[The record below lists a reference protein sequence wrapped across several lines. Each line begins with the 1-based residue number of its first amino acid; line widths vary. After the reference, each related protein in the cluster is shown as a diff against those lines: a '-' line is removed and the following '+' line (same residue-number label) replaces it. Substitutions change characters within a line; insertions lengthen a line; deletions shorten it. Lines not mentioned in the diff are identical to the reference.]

1 MTFPYAPLLQPLQI
15 GKLTIKNRFCV
26 GPLTLPSLH
35 GPCGEF
41 SENGLAYFEERAKGG
56 FGLIFTGAF
65 HPDTLVD
72 PVHPLDSKQPLKA
85 PKSFRRSAVELLERL
100 DAYGAKMMPQV
111 SMGYGRNALGCFCP
125 SEIPYYHDPARIAP
139 ALTKEAEDRPD
150 DRHGGAAEAVRLP
163 RHRGPRHALGLPA
176 GPVCHDLYE
185 PPDGRVRRSVREP
198 PALCP

>member
-35 GPCGEF
+35 GPFGEF

-85 PKSFRRSAVELLERL
+85 PKSFQRSAVELLERL

-139 ALTKEAEDRPD
+139 ALSKDQIKQKIDQMIAT
-150 DRHGGAAEAVRLP
+150 AVLLKQC
-163 RHRGPRHALGLPA
+163 GF
-176 GPVCHDLYE
+176 
-185 PPDGRVRRSVREP
+185 
-198 PALCP
+198 